1 MSTSQKYILGGNDE
15 IKPSLVTSVNKNN
28 LITGGLF
35 QGLTLTDVQA
45 RASGDF
51 DSRKLKNSNLAVTLD
66 WENLRA
72 VGDWSIDGELE
83 VSQDVNITGALDVS
97 ADVTASNFHGNFIGS
112 FVGDFDLSSVG
123 ASDAA
128 DLVLSANID
137 TDDVPEGLQ
146 NGYYTES
153 KFKESINTTFDVQ
166 SPITAAW
173 DAGTY
178 KIELGSIHGLV
189 NTGKSVHV
197 NNTSGTDDRGLLSP
211 YDFTQPFAS
220 IIEAK
225 AAAISGDTIIVWPG
239 LYEDEYDILKA
250 GVDYF
255 FLPGTTVV
263 QTSSY
268 ANSVPLFRDA
278 GAITS
283 NVFGYGKFI
292 TSSNTQKG
300 LISVANAS
308 SKIRIEAS
316 LLQSTTA
323 DSGSAVVTHSAGAL
337 ELCSRKIL
345 STGLGVRTSSDT
357 LIVKDSYIIADQG
370 PALETKGISVTCLV
384 DGCQLKST
392 LNTTSASAVF
402 IEPNSSGL
410 RLKNCILHTLGD
422 YSVVTTTSDSCVV
435 SILSGVT
442 ANKNLGPGV
451 TAETLA
457 PFTVDNTFNTT
468 IF

>member
-1 MSTSQKYILGGNDE
+1 MATSQKYILGGNDE
-15 IKPSLVTSVNKNN
+15 IKPSLVTNSNKTNLVN
-28 LITGGLF
+28 GGLF

-51 DSRKLKNSNLAVTLD
+51 DNRKLKRSNAAVSLD
-66 WENLRA
+66 WENRRA
-72 VGDWSIDGELE
+72 KGDWTVEGELE
-83 VSQDVNITGALDVS
+83 VTENVALSGSLDVS
-97 ADVTASNFHGNFIGS
+97 SDITASNFHGTFNGD
-112 FVGDFDLSSVG
+112 FVGNFNLDSVDT
-123 ASDAA
+123 ATAA
-128 DLVLSANID
+128 NLVLSANID
-137 TDDVPEGLQ
+137 TDDVPEGLD
-146 NGYYTES
+146 NSYYTEDR
-153 KFKESINTTFDVQ
+153 FKESINASFDVQ
-166 SPITAAW
+166 SPITADW
-173 DAGTY
+173 DGGSYRIA
-178 KIELGSIHGLV
+178 LDSIHGLV
-189 NTGKSVHV
+189 NTGKAVHV
-197 NNTSGTDDRGLLSP
+197 NNTSGTDERGLLSP

-225 AAAISGDTIIVWPG
+225 AAATSGDTIIVWPG

-263 QTSSY
+263 QTSGYS
-268 ANSVPLFRDA
+268 NSVPIFRDS

-300 LISVANAS
+300 LISISNAS
-308 SKIRIEAS
+308 SKVRIEAS

-323 DSGSAVVTHSAGAL
+323 DSGSAVVNHSAGAL

-345 STGLGVRTSSDT
+345 STGLGVRTSSDV

-370 PALETKGISVTCLV
+370 PAVETKGVSVTCLV

-392 LNTTSASAVF
+392 LNAASASAVF

-435 SILSGVT
+435 SVLSGVT
-442 ANKNLGPGV
+442 ANKQLGPGV
-451 TAETLA
+451 TAEALA